1 MKRKINKELPPG
13 AVPASHRR
21 KRKPLIWILLAVATA
36 VLAAAAAVLILWLG
50 SREEEPADPGTDTF
64 IELAFAGDLNVTDKV
79 IAAGKTEDGYDYSK
93 VLQDVLPLLADAD
106 ATVLNFEGN
115 LCGPE
120 YGTATSSAPQELMAD
135 LAAAGVDL
143 IQAAN
148 SSTINN
154 GLLGLKDTLNGIR
167 EAGME
172 PLGAWASLEEVNRTR
187 GFTLMEIRGIKVA
200 FVAFTKGMD
209 SISLPEGQEALVN
222 LLYTDYTSTYQD
234 VDTEGITRIL
244 QSVADE
250 APDYTVALVH
260 WGSEYN
266 SQVSSSQ
273 ERIAKLMKSQGVDA
287 IIGTHSHYVQQIDYN
302 EETGAFVAYSLGDFW
317 GDAER
322 TASSWSAVLKLRIA
336 KNDVSGLTR
345 LDGFE
350 YSPIYN
356 HREETEGGTVTRLLR
371 IRENMADYEAKGLTA
386 ISEDVYNAMKSANTK
401 AEKLFTPPPKDEE

>member
-1 MKRKINKELPPG
+1 MKRKKITQLPPG
-13 AVPASHRR
+13 VAPAPRR
-21 KRKPLIWILLAVATA
+21 RRRRNPLVWIIP
-36 VLAAAAAVLILWLG
+36 AAALVLLGAAGALIFALG
-50 SREEEPADPGTDTF
+50 NQEEAPVDPGTDTF

-79 IAAGKTEDGYDYSK
+79 VAAGKTEAGYDYCG
-93 VLQDVLPLLADAD
+93 VFRDVLPLLADAD
-106 ATVLNFEGN
+106 ATVLNLEGN

-120 YGTATSSAPQELMAD
+120 YGTATSSAPQELMED

-143 IQAAN
+143 IQVAN

-154 GLLGLKDTLNGIR
+154 GLLGLRDTLNGIR
-167 EAGME
+167 AAGME
-172 PLGAWASLEEVNRTR
+172 PLGAYADLGEAKRTR
-187 GFTLMEIRGIKVA
+187 GFTLMQIKGIKVA

-209 SISLPEGQEALVN
+209 SISLPEGQEELVN

-234 VDTEGITRIL
+234 VNTEGITRIL

-266 SQVSSSQ
+266 GQVSDSQ
-273 ERIAKLMKSQGVDA
+273 KRIAKLMKSQGVDA
-287 IIGTHSHYVQQIDYN
+287 IIGTHSHYVQQIDYD
-302 EETGAFVAYSLGDFW
+302 EQTGAFVAYSLGDFW

-336 KNDVSGLTR
+336 RNDVSGATR
-345 LDGFE
+345 LDSFE

-371 IRENMADYEAKGLTA
+371 IREGIADYEANGLTA
-386 ISEDVYNAMKSANTK
+386 VSETAYKAMKSAGAK
-401 AEKLFTPPPKDEE
+401 ADKLFAPPPKEEE

>member
-1 MKRKINKELPPG
+1 MKRRHKQDLPPG
-13 AVPASHRR
+13 VVQAPRR
-21 KRKPLIWILLAVATA
+21 KQRRSLFWVILAGAALIVVGAVIALVLL
-36 VLAAAAAVLILWLG
+36 LP
-50 SREEEPADPGTDTF
+50 RQEEEPLPAGTDTF

-79 IAAGKTEDGYDYSK
+79 IAAGKTEAGYDYGP
-93 VLQDVLPLLADAD
+93 VFQDVLPLLADAD

-120 YGTATSSAPQELMAD
+120 YGSQTSSAPQELMEALAD
-135 LAAAGVDL
+135 AGVDL
-143 IQAAN
+143 IQVAN
-148 SSTINN
+148 SRTIDN
-154 GLLGLKDTLNGIR
+154 GLLGLADTLDAIR
-167 EAGME
+167 AAGME
-172 PLGAWASLEEVNRTR
+172 PLGAYADLQEVERSR
-187 GFTLMEIRGIKVA
+187 GFTLMEIQGIKVA

-209 SISLPEGQEALVN
+209 AISLPEGQEQLVN

-234 VDTEGITRIL
+234 VDTEGITKIL

-273 ERIAKLMKSQGVDA
+273 SRIVKLMKAQGVDA
-287 IIGTHSHYVQQIDYN
+287 IVGTHSHYVQQIDYD
-302 EETGAFVAYSLGDFW
+302 EEAGTFVAYSLGDFW

-322 TASSWSAVLKLRIA
+322 TASSWSAILKLRIA
-336 KNDVSGLTR
+336 KNDVTGVTR

-356 HREETEGGTVTRLLR
+356 CRENTEGGTVTRLLR
-371 IRENMADYEAKGLTA
+371 VRESLADYEAKGLTA
-386 ISEDVYNAMKSANTK
+386 VSDDVYKAMKSANAK
-401 AEKLFTPPPKDEE
+401 ADKLFTPPAPEEE

>member
-1 MKRKINKELPPG
+1 MKRKHKQNLPPG
-13 AVPASHRR
+13 AVPASQRR
-21 KRKPLIWILLAVATA
+21 KRKPLVFVILAA
-36 VLAAAAAVLILWLG
+36 VLVPVGAAAAVLLWLG
-50 SREEEPADPGTDTF
+50 SREKEPVDPGTDTF

-79 IAAGKTEDGYDYSK
+79 VAAGKTETGYDYGP

-106 ATVLNFEGN
+106 VTVLNFEGN
-115 LCGPE
+115 LCGPD
-120 YGTATSSAPQELMAD
+120 YGTATSSAPQELMED

-143 IQAAN
+143 VQVAN
-148 SSTINN
+148 SCTINN
-154 GLLGLKDTLNGIR
+154 GLLGLEDTLNGIR
-167 EAGME
+167 KAGME
-172 PLGAWASLEEVNRTR
+172 PLGAYASLEEAKRTR
-187 GFTLMEIRGIKVA
+187 GFTLLEIQGIRVA

-209 SISLPEGQEALVN
+209 SISLPEGQEELVN

-273 ERIAKLMKSQGVDA
+273 KRIAKLMKSNGVDA
-287 IIGTHSHYVQQIDYN
+287 IIGTHSHYVQQIDYD
-302 EETGAFVAYSLGDFW
+302 EETGSFVAYSLGDFW

-322 TASSWSAVLKLRIA
+322 TASSWSAVLKLRLA

-345 LDGFE
+345 LDSFE

-356 HREETEGGTVTRLLR
+356 HREETETGTVTRLLR
-371 IRENMADYEAKGLTA
+371 IREHMADYEAKGLTA
-386 ISEDVYNAMKSANTK
+386 VSEDVYKAMKSANTK
-401 AEKLFTPPPKDEE
+401 ADKLFTPPPKEEE